1 MAEENQDGQE
11 KTEEPTAKRLAQSKE
26 EGQLLQSKEV
36 MIFTTT
42 VTGLI
47 LLMAL
52 MPFYRVGLS
61 AWGSLFTVSYTH
73 LTLPTIRLV

>member
-52 MPFYRVGLS
+52 MPFYRLASVHGAVFS
-61 AWGSLFTVSYTH
+61 
-73 LTLPTIRLV
+73 

>member
-52 MPFYRVGLS
+52 MPSTGLAS
-61 AWGSLFTVSYTH
+61 VHGAVFS
-73 LTLPTIRLV
+73 

>member
-36 MIFTTT
+36 MIQTISIFTS
-42 VTGLI
+42 
-47 LLMAL
+47 LMVQGIFHFRMAI
-52 MPFYRVGLS
+52 S
-61 AWGSLFTVSYTH
+61 H
-73 LTLPTIRLV
+73 